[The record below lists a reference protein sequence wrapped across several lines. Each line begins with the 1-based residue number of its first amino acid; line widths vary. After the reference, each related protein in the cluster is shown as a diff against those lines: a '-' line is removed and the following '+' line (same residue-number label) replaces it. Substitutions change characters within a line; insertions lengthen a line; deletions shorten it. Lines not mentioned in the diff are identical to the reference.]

1 VSSIDNLKKE
11 AKRRLKALRA
21 QQPKASPTL
30 RDVQHALAREHG
42 HEGWKAMMDAVAHEQ
57 QRRPEPRAEVVDAF
71 LEFACWD
78 HHIHGKGDH
87 RRADLTAQ
95 RLIARH
101 PEIARDSIYTAVVC
115 GDVASVRRR
124 TAARPESAREAGGP
138 RGWTPLL
145 YLCFT
150 RFTHRPTIENAV
162 EIGRLLLDNGADPND
177 YYMAGSVRYTALV
190 GAAGEGEQD
199 SPRQPWAAAMFEL
212 LLERGA
218 KPFDQQVLYNTHFS
232 GEVLWWLELVW
243 KHTKDTELAAAWND
257 PEWRMLDMGNYGTGA
272 RFLQKLAEKKR
283 DTKLEGWLTSHG
295 ASSNTPANVEVNRRD
310 RERGP
315 VDDMFVAAAHDDVD
329 AVARL
334 LDAGVS
340 IEIEDE
346 TKQRPLHVAAARN
359 ALSVAKLLMQ
369 RGAEIDPREKRWQ
382 AAPMDLAAFHG
393 HHQMLDLLSPYSRDI
408 YALCE
413 GGYVDRVRA
422 VLGERPEL
430 ARATWNDGASL
441 LFRLPDDEDAALA
454 IADLL
459 IAHGI
464 DAGRRDMSART
475 PALVAERA
483 GMPRLAARLREAES
497 AHRTPPPSGEFEK
510 LDALAHDLVL
520 AYDSGFEPAL
530 QRLREHFD
538 QPALTWDDLRKRVR
552 ELISAIPREQRPE
565 SAMYDGYFAVPQA
578 RLLIAHAT
586 GFDTWESLARYHQ
599 SA

>member
-1 VSSIDNLKKE
+1 MSSIDNLKKE

-21 QQPKASPTL
+21 QQPEATATL
-30 RDVQHALAREHG
+30 RDMQHALARAHG
-42 HEGWKAMMDAVAHEQ
+42 HESWKAMIESIEGEQ
-57 QRRPEPRAEVVDAF
+57 HGTAPSRGDLVDAF

-78 HHIHGKGDH
+78 HHVHGKGDH
-87 RRADLTAQ
+87 RRIDLAAQ
-95 RLIARH
+95 RLLRQH
-101 PEIARDSIYTAVVC
+101 PEIAYDSIYTAVVC
-115 GDVASVRRR
+115 GEIDDVRARI
-124 TAARPESAREAGGP
+124 AARPESARDAGGT

-162 EIGRLLLDNGADPND
+162 EIGRLLLDHGANPND
-177 YYMAGSVRYTALV
+177 FYMAGSAPYTALV

-243 KHTKDTELAAAWND
+243 ERTKDTELAAAWHD

-272 RFLQKLAEKKR
+272 RFLQKLAEKKH
-283 DTKLEGWLTSHG
+283 DSKLEGWLTSHG
-295 ASSNTPANVEVNRRD
+295 ANSSTPAHVEVNRRD

-315 VDDMFVAAAHDDVD
+315 LDDMFVAAAHDDVD
-329 AVARL
+329 AVARM

-340 IEIEDE
+340 SEIEDE
-346 TKQRPLHVAAARN
+346 TRQRPLHVAASRN
-359 ALSVAKLLMQ
+359 SLRVAKLLID
-369 RGAEIDPREKRWQ
+369 RGAEIDPRETRWQ
-382 AAPMDLAAFHG
+382 AAPMDVAAFHG
-393 HHQMLDLLSPYSRDI
+393 HRQMLDLLSPYSRDI

-422 VLGERPEL
+422 VLDARPDL
-430 ARATWNDGASL
+430 ARATWNNGASL
-441 LFRLPDDEDAALA
+441 LFRLPDDEDRALA
-454 IADLL
+454 IVDLL
-459 IAHGI
+459 IAHGA

-475 PALVAERA
+475 PAVVAERA
-483 GMPRLAARLREAES
+483 GMPRLAARLRQADS
-497 AHRTPPPSGEFEK
+497 AHRPAPPSGEFEK

-520 AYDSGFEPAL
+520 AYDSGFEPAM
-530 QRLREHFD
+530 QRLREHFV
-538 QPALTWDDLRKRVR
+538 QPALTWDQLRKSVR
-552 ELISAIPREQRPE
+552 ALLSGIPREQRPE

-578 RLLIAHAT
+578 RLLIARAT

-599 SA
+599 AT